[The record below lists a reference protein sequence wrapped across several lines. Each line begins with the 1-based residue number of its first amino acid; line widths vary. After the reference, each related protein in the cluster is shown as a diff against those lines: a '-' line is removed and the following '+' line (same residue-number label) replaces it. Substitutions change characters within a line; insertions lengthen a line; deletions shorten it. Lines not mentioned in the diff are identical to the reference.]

1 MQDEAAAAT
10 HVPGFPWTYPAMF
23 VWRTR
28 LFFPHNLMLPR
39 IPWSLLGI
47 LIMELLQ
54 LGVRRSNAPE
64 DHSSKSVEPTSR
76 ER

>member
-1 MQDEAAAAT
+1 
-10 HVPGFPWTYPAMF
+10 
-23 VWRTR
+23 
-28 LFFPHNLMLPR
+28 
-39 IPWSLLGI
+39 
-47 LIMELLQ
+47 LQ